1 MSEID
6 QFNTASWD
14 VRSLDTLKLK
24 AGGSESPQALR
35 AAAKQMEG
43 IFVQVMLK
51 SMRDAG
57 FKDGLMQS
65 QASEMYTSMHDQ
77 QLAQDLAQK
86 SQLGFADMIVRQ
98 MGGEGEDP
106 PGQAQRIA
114 APAPGPYSLTHAPV
128 SAPSATTG
136 AQATPLSAIAAR
148 SSSSQPF
155 ISRLLRPAL
164 QAAQSSGIHPYLI
177 LAQAAL
183 ESGWGKREIL
193 TAEGKPSHNLFGIK
207 ASGDWQGKTTEITT
221 TEYINGTPQKIKAAF
236 RVYDSYAESL
246 SDYARLLKNNPRYQR
261 VAQSSSAEQGAHA
274 LQAGGYATDPAYA
287 NKLINIIQ
295 QVKGNI
301 TQGVQAYKNDLSQLF

>member
-57 FKDGLMQS
+57 FKDGLMHS

>member
-57 FKDGLMQS
+57 FKDGLMHS

-98 MGGEGEDP
+98 MGERG
-106 PGQAQRIA
+106 RIRQ
-114 APAPGPYSLTHAPV
+114 GRR
-128 SAPSATTG
+128 SALP
-136 AQATPLSAIAAR
+136 
-148 SSSSQPF
+148 
-155 ISRLLRPAL
+155 LRPR
-164 QAAQSSGIHPYLI
+164 GHIH
-177 LAQAAL
+177 
-183 ESGWGKREIL
+183 
-193 TAEGKPSHNLFGIK
+193 
-207 ASGDWQGKTTEITT
+207 
-221 TEYINGTPQKIKAAF
+221 
-236 RVYDSYAESL
+236 
-246 SDYARLLKNNPRYQR
+246 
-261 VAQSSSAEQGAHA
+261 
-274 LQAGGYATDPAYA
+274 
-287 NKLINIIQ
+287 
-295 QVKGNI
+295 
-301 TQGVQAYKNDLSQLF
+301 

>member
-57 FKDGLMQS
+57 FKDGLMHS

-164 QAAQSSGIHPYLI
+164 QAAQSSGIHPHLI

-207 ASGDWQGKTTEITT
+207 ATGDWQGKTTEITT

-301 TQGVQAYKNDLSQLF
+301 TQGVQAYKNDLPQLF

>member
-57 FKDGLMQS
+57 FKDGLMHS

-207 ASGDWQGKTTEITT
+207 ATGDWQGKTTEITT

>member
-1 MSEID
+1 MSEIN

-57 FKDGLMQS
+57 FKDGLMHS

-106 PGQAQRIA
+106 AGQAQRIA

-164 QAAQSSGIHPYLI
+164 QAAQSSGIHPHLI

-193 TAEGKPSHNLFGIK
+193 TADGKPSHNLFGIK

-287 NKLINIIQ
+287 NKLINIIE

-301 TQGVQAYKNDLSQLF
+301 TQGVQAYKNDLSKLF

>member
-57 FKDGLMQS
+57 FKDGLMHS

-164 QAAQSSGIHPYLI
+164 QAAQSSGIHPHLI

-207 ASGDWQGKTTEITT
+207 ATGDWQGKTTEITT

>member
-57 FKDGLMQS
+57 FKDGLMRS

-164 QAAQSSGIHPYLI
+164 QAAQSSGIHPHLI

-207 ASGDWQGKTTEITT
+207 ATGDWQGKTTEITT

>member
-57 FKDGLMQS
+57 FKDGLMHS

-164 QAAQSSGIHPYLI
+164 QAAQSSGIHPHLI